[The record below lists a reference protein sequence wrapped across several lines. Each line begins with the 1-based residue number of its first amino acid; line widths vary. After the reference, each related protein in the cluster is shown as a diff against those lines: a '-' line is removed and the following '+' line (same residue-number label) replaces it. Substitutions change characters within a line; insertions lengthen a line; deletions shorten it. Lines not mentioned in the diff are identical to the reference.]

1 LAKNVH
7 TIIDDLKQ
15 GLAELQF
22 QFEHLGSL
30 FGGGEKTAPQG
41 RKSAGRRRRARVAR
55 APRRAAGAPPA
66 PTAKKTRKKPNL
78 SPAVRA
84 QRKLQGR
91 YMARFKTLPK
101 AKQAQVRKI
110 RAEKGYE
117 AALKLM
123 G

>member
-41 RKSAGRRRRARVAR
+41 RKSAGRKRRARVAR
-55 APRRAAGAPPA
+55 APRKAAGAPSA
-66 PTAKKTRKKPNL
+66 PGARTRKKPNL

-101 AKQAQVRKI
+101 AKQAQIRKI
-110 RAEKGYE
+110 RADKGYE

>member
-7 TIIDDLKQ
+7 AIIDDLKQ

-41 RKSAGRRRRARVAR
+41 RKSSGRRRRARVAR
-55 APRRAAGAPPA
+55 APRKAAGAPPA
-66 PTAKKTRKKPNL
+66 PAARKRKKPNL

>member
-30 FGGGEKTAPQG
+30 FGSGEKTAPQG
-41 RKSAGRRRRARVAR
+41 RKSSGRKRRRRVAR
-55 APRRAAGAPPA
+55 APRKAAGAPSAPA
-66 PTAKKTRKKPNL
+66 VKTRKKPNL

-110 RAEKGYE
+110 RADKGYE

>member
-1 LAKNVH
+1 MAKNVH
-7 TIIDDLKQ
+7 SIINDLKQ

-41 RKSAGRRRRARVAR
+41 RKGAARRRRTRVTR
-55 APRRAAGAPPA
+55 APRKAAGAPSPSA
-66 PTAKKTRKKPNL
+66 PKPRKKPTL

-110 RAEKGYE
+110 RADKGYE

>member
-7 TIIDDLKQ
+7 AIISDLKQ
-15 GLAELQF
+15 GLSDLQF

-30 FGGGEKTAPQG
+30 FGGGERTAPQG
-41 RKSAGRRRRARVAR
+41 RKSTARRRRARVAR
-55 APRRAAGAPPA
+55 VARKAAIASAAPRKA
-66 PTAKKTRKKPNL
+66 RKKPNL

-91 YMARFKTLPK
+91 YMARFKTLSK
-101 AKQAQVRKI
+101 AKQIQVRKV
-110 RAEKGYE
+110 RAAKGYV

>member
-7 TIIDDLKQ
+7 SIINDLKQ

-41 RKSAGRRRRARVAR
+41 RKSAGGKRRARVPR
-55 APRRAAGAPPA
+55 APRKATGALAAAP
-66 PTAKKTRKKPNL
+66 KKARKKPNL

-101 AKQAQVRKI
+101 AKQVQVRKV
-110 RAEKGYE
+110 RAEKGYV

>member
-1 LAKNVH
+1 MAKNVH
-7 TIIDDLKQ
+7 AIISDLKQ

-30 FGGGEKTAPQG
+30 FGGGERTAPQG
-41 RKSAGRRRRARVAR
+41 RKSSARRRRARVAR
-55 APRRAAGAPPA
+55 APRKATGAPAAPA
-66 PTAKKTRKKPNL
+66 KARKKPNL

-91 YMARFKTLPK
+91 YMARFKTLTK
-101 AKQAQVRKI
+101 ARQIQVRKI

-117 AALKLM
+117 AALKM
-123 G
+123 ME

>member
-1 LAKNVH
+1 MAKNVH

-30 FGGGEKTAPQG
+30 FGGGERTAPQG
-41 RKSAGRRRRARVAR
+41 RKRAARKRRARVAR
-55 APRRAAGAPPA
+55 APRKATGAPAAPA
-66 PTAKKTRKKPNL
+66 RKTRKKPNL

-101 AKQAQVRKI
+101 AKQIQVRKV
-110 RAEKGYE
+110 RAEKGYV

-123 G
+123 E